1 MFATN
6 GAITIGA
13 RSTFGSIGCGPAEQ
27 QDEDEG
33 EYQDADEGEYGY
45 DE

>member
-13 RSTFGSIGCGPAEQ
+13 RSTFGTIGCGPAEQ
-27 QDEDEG
+27 QDEDED
-33 EYQDADEGEYGY
+33 EYEYEYEDEE
-45 DE
+45 